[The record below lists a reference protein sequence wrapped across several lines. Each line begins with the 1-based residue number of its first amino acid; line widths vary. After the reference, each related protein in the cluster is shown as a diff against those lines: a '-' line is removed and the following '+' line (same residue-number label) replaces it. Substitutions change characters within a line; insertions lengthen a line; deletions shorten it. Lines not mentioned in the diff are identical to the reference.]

1 MIKIMSFLWVPLL
14 IFGNSACG
22 LEKENGMEIKN
33 DTKPAAGSPEN
44 SKVATFGAGCFW
56 CVEAVFQDL
65 KGVHSVISGYSGGQ
79 VQNPTY
85 EQVCSGTTGHAEVC
99 QIFYDPKI
107 ITYSG
112 LLEVFWQTHDP
123 TTLNRQG
130 ADAGSQYRSVIFYHD
145 EEQRRLAEATQKELS
160 AAGVWKDPIVT
171 EISPFEFLY
180 KAEGY
185 HQDYYSL
192 NPNQPYCRL
201 TILPKVEKVK
211 KLFRD
216 QLKK

>member
-1 MIKIMSFLWVPLL
+1 MIKIMSFLLVPLL

-22 LEKENGMEIKN
+22 LEKENGMEMTN

>member
-1 MIKIMSFLWVPLL
+1 MKKIMPFLLVPLL

-22 LEKENGMEIKN
+22 LEKENGMEMTN

-130 ADAGSQYRSVIFYHD
+130 ADVGSQYRSVIFYHD
-145 EEQRRLAEATQKELS
+145 EEQRRLAEATKKELS

-216 QLKK
+216 RLKK

>member
-1 MIKIMSFLWVPLL
+1 
-14 IFGNSACG
+14 
-22 LEKENGMEIKN
+22 MEIKN

-85 EQVCSGTTGHAEVC
+85 EQICSGTTGHAEVC

-145 EEQRRLAEATQKELS
+145 EEQRRLAEATKKELS

-216 QLKK
+216 RLKK

>member
-1 MIKIMSFLWVPLL
+1 MSFLWVPLL

-22 LEKENGMEIKN
+22 LEKENGMEMTN

>member
-1 MIKIMSFLWVPLL
+1 MSFLWVPLL

-22 LEKENGMEIKN
+22 LEKESGMEIKN

-65 KGVHSVISGYSGGQ
+65 KGVHAVISGYSGGQ
-79 VQNPTY
+79 VQDPTY

-145 EEQRRLAEATQKELS
+145 EEQRRLAEATKKELS

-216 QLKK
+216 QLKN

>member
-1 MIKIMSFLWVPLL
+1 MKKIMSFLLVPLL

-85 EQVCSGTTGHAEVC
+85 EQICSGTTGHAEVC

-130 ADAGSQYRSVIFYHD
+130 ADVGSQYRSVIFYHD
-145 EEQRRLAEATQKELS
+145 EEQRRLAEASQKELS

-216 QLKK
+216 QLKN

>member
-1 MIKIMSFLWVPLL
+1 MSFLWVPLL